1 MFVCFPVKTGIL
13 SQVKFSV
20 LLYGKREE
28 QGAEQLLFLVPA
40 VRTKQLKV
48 VSLGILWIFTGH
60 SGDLKVLTVFSS

>member
-1 MFVCFPVKTGIL
+1 MVVCFPVKTGIL

-48 VSLGILWIFTGH
+48 VSLGIL
-60 SGDLKVLTVFSS
+60 

>member
-40 VRTKQLKV
+40 VRTKLLKF
-48 VSLGILWIFTGH
+48 VSLGIL
-60 SGDLKVLTVFSS
+60 